1 MLCYEKKTFQFL
13 MFILKM
19 HMLKK
24 KYIIIIMLIYI
35 LYNLITRY
43 YFLTSYFFNIVRYKE
58 SMVKKK
64 NVIYPDISCLS
75 SA

>member
-1 MLCYEKKTFQFL
+1 

>member
-1 MLCYEKKTFQFL
+1 MKKKTLQFL

-64 NVIYPDISCLS
+64 NVTYPDISCLS